1 MRMRPELVL
10 FDIAGTLIHDSSRT
24 VDAYRE
30 VLDAEGIPM
39 NPDWIRE
46 HIGCSKTAVFEELLI
61 MHGRS
66 PDAAQGLAR
75 RFAQALEASM
85 AVDPPEPFPEV
96 DDLLALLCRAD
107 IPVALITG
115 FDAGTAEFIRGT
127 CQWSVHAV
135 VGSDEVARGRP
146 APDLVLEAMR
156 RCEIDEVSRVA
167 VVGDTP
173 RDLQLGAAAG
183 CGWNIGVASGSYSKE
198 ELRSHAHTHVL
209 ASLEELPEVIGL
221 RGVD

>member
-1 MRMRPELVL
+1 MRPELVL

-46 HIGCSKTAVFEELLI
+46 HIGCSKTTVFEELLG

-66 PDAAQGLAR
+66 LDAAQGLAR

-96 DDLLALLCRAD
+96 EHLLALLREAG

-115 FDAGTAEFIRGT
+115 FDVGTAEFIRAT